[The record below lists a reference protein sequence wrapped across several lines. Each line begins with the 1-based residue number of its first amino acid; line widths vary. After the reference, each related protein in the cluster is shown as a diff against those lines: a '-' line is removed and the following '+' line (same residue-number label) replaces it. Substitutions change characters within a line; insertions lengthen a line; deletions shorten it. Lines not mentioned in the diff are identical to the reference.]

1 MRILKK
7 LAAGIVLIAQLASV
21 GNAIAQAMP
30 ATVFEPTSQPGG
42 GWSYDPSKEGMRDL
56 FEMLPIEGCN
66 APGGLTRIT
75 DRDEADSAPFWCG
88 PAPHCLAEGT
98 NGVDACTFVPYCRR
112 EPRGSPS
119 GIPGANGCRDP
130 EDLRC
135 VSSGAQPEGGRC
147 LKTCWD
153 GSRILFSSA
162 CPPQTV
168 CSTDALGATT
178 CTTIYDTPPSAQPRT
193 PPTPIPG
200 PAPDPLGCFGGSGA
214 YEACFFTL
222 AATEHNQTQTVASS
236 SGVNG
241 SLSAVCNNG
250 GWTITSIS
258 CDASTVMPTTPPTTP
273 SGPAPLPRD
282 CGGDTFTKQSC
293 VFQWLDTPHG
303 ASISV
308 SPVFG
313 GTGTL
318 TATCKDGSWIN
329 RLASCTPV
337 EDQKCP
343 DGTAPVNGSCLKTCD
358 NGSRIPQNQVCPPP
372 TQTCWDGTVISVYQ
386 ACPPQLKTCPDGTVV
401 SVYQV
406 CPEPQFQTCPDGSVI
421 PASAVCPEAMKTC
434 PDGSVIPA
442 SAVCYTPPPPQFQIC
457 ASGITNDQGACYSI
471 SPTDGYG
478 NVCTV
483 FSPPACG
490 ASEPIS
496 SFSTSPGVKCFTI
509 TTGNVTYSPPGTMC
523 ERISGEIP
531 SMYDPVVC
539 NFQGVFT
546 KNNCGG

>member
-30 ATVFEPTSQPGG
+30 ATVFEPTSQPSV

-98 NGVDACTFVPYCRR
+98 AGVDACKFVPYCRR
-112 EPRGSPS
+112 GPRFDPN

-153 GSRILFSSA
+153 GSRILFSAA
-162 CPPQTV
+162 CPPT
-168 CSTDALGATT
+168 
-178 CTTIYDTPPSAQPRT
+178 
-193 PPTPIPG
+193 PTPTPT
-200 PAPDPLGCFGGSGA
+200 PVPTPTPTPMACPGGSA
-214 YEACFFTL
+214 PYEACFFTWVSMS
-222 AATEHNQTQTVASS
+222 HGQSQSVASS
-236 SGVNG
+236 SGVSG
-241 SLSAVCNNG
+241 SLSAVCNDG
-250 GWTITSIS
+250 SWFVTGVS
-258 CDASTVMPTTPPTTP
+258 CDAPTVTPTTPPVIPT
-273 SGPAPLPRD
+273 GPAPLPRD

-293 VFQWLDTPHG
+293 VFEWLDTPHG

-329 RLASCTPV
+329 RLASCTPN
-337 EDQKCP
+337 QPTLCP
-343 DGTAPVNGSCLKTCD
+343 DNSAPVNGECLKTCSD
-358 NGSRIPQNQVCPPP
+358 GSRIPQNQVCPPP
-372 TQTCWDGTVISVYQ
+372 TQTCPG
-386 ACPPQLKTCPDGTVV
+386 
-401 SVYQV
+401 
-406 CPEPQFQTCPDGSVI
+406 GSVI
-421 PASAVCPEAMKTC
+421 PASA
-434 PDGSVIPA
+434 
-442 SAVCYTPPPPQFQIC
+442 
-457 ASGITNDQGACYSI
+457 AC
-471 SPTDGYG
+471 
-478 NVCTV
+478 
-483 FSPPACG
+483 
-490 ASEPIS
+490 
-496 SFSTSPGVKCFTI
+496 
-509 TTGNVTYSPPGTMC
+509 
-523 ERISGEIP
+523 
-531 SMYDPVVC
+531 
-539 NFQGVFT
+539 
-546 KNNCGG
+546 